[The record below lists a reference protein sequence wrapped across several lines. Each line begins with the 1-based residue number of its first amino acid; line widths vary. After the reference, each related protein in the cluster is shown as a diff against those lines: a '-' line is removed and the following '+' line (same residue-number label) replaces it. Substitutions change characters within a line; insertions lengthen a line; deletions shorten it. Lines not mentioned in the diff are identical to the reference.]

1 MRTIILNAPVTV
13 RSLAAGIGVPVANVL
28 TRLREKGA
36 PVTGTELTTLDPDLT
51 KWLGLLWYCHV
62 EVRKDQP

>member
-1 MRTIILNAPVTV
+1 MRTIILDAPVTV
-13 RSLAAGIGVPVANVL
+13 RSLGAGSGVAAADVL

-36 PVTGTELTTLDPDLT
+36 PATGNELTTLDPDLA
-51 KWLGLLWYCHV
+51 KWLGLLWQCHV